1 MSREMHDSLGH
12 YDRDQ
17 RGFAERPEVRGEEA
31 RGSLGRGRGSQEP
44 DPGGAIGGRRWVRA
58 LKPLALEDRASPE
71 AMAALARSF
80 EGTGLD
86 VRFAVEGSEELSGAA
101 ELVLYRALQ
110 EGLTNVLKHSS
121 ARRVAALLTSG
132 RRA

>member
-12 YDRDQ
+12 YLTVINVGLQNAQ
-17 RGFAERPEVRGEEA
+17 RFREKRPEAAWAEVEEA
-31 RGSLGRGRGSQEP
+31 RSLTREALSEV
-44 DPGGAIGGRRWVRA
+44 DWVRA

-86 VRFAVEGSEELSGAA
+86 VRFAVEGSERSS
-101 ELVLYRALQ
+101 RAQ
-110 EGLTNVLKHSS
+110 PSWSS
-121 ARRVAALLTSG
+121 TPCKKV
-132 RRA
+132 